1 MIYCMTSIFLRRN
14 FSSESLLSEKELYS
28 TAYKNFS
35 QHGASQPTMAKSIL
49 PPVQSNFL
57 PAHKSAFF
65 YNLVCWQ
72 YMHYFFPAKTQSIFS
87 RPLMF
92 FYKLNNKKCIN
103 WYQLKWHVK
112 DKLVALTLKK
122 LHFSSLDWKMNM
134 VLRLLQV
141 RKYKKCKV

>member
-57 PAHKSAFF
+57 PAHKSAFS

-72 YMHYFFPAKTQSIFS
+72 YRYALFFPEKIQAILSW
-87 RPLMF
+87 PLMF
-92 FYKLNNKKCIN
+92 FYKLNNEKCIN
-103 WYQLKWHVK
+103 WYKLKWHVK
-112 DKLVALTLKK
+112 NKLTAPSSFWMRNYIEK
-122 LHFSSLDWKMNM
+122 LHFY
-134 VLRLLQV
+134 R
-141 RKYKKCKV
+141 